1 MNATCPPLVRASLLL
16 LGALSLTTAHADG
29 PPGAQW
35 GLGAT
40 VGLERKPYRDFDD
53 KAQLLPVLFYENRW
67 IKLAG
72 ATLDFKLPSND
83 AITWGP
89 RLKFAG
95 EGYEDKDSP
104 FLRGMS
110 ERKSSFWAGGAVRW
124 DMSWAT
130 LSAEV
135 LADASGNS
143 KGSRMSLGLERRFS
157 AGSFDFTP
165 RVAAHQV
172 DKKYTNYYFGVR
184 TEEATALRPV
194 YSGKSTTN
202 LEVGLQIGY
211 MLTPKQRVTLDLST
225 TQLGPD
231 IKDSPLV
238 ERSRQDNVR
247 LTYLY
252 LF

>member
-1 MNATCPPLVRASLLL
+1 MNSTHTPFARASIFL
-16 LGALSLTTAHADG
+16 LGLISFGMTHADG
-29 PPGAQW
+29 PDRSQW

-40 VGLERKPYRDFDD
+40 VGFERKPYRDFDD

-72 ATLDFKLPSND
+72 ATLDVKLPSND

-89 RLKFAG
+89 RVKFTG

-104 FLRGMS
+104 FLEGMT
-110 ERKSSFWAGGAVRW
+110 ERKSSFWAGGAVSW
-124 DMSWAT
+124 DMRWAT

-143 KGSRMSLGLERRFS
+143 KGTRMSLGLERRFS
-157 AGSFDFTP
+157 VGSFDVTP
-165 RVAAHQV
+165 RIAAHQV
-172 DKKYTNYYFGVR
+172 DKKYTNYYYGVR
-184 TEEATALRPV
+184 SEEATALRPS
-194 YSGKSTTN
+194 YGGKSTTN

-211 MLTPKQRVTLDLST
+211 MLTPEQRVTLDLST
-225 TQLGPD
+225 TQLGTN

-238 ERSRQDNVR
+238 DRSRQDNAR